1 MKSCL
6 VLLVVMAAT
15 SIGIG
20 AVGSQ
25 SICQDDM
32 CGTRV
37 ASQRQPKIINGT
49 DAQHGNYPWMVS
61 LLYNN
66 RHHCGGSLITSD
78 TVLTAAHCV
87 YRLPSNRFKV
97 KLGGHLRNS
106 TTEPTAFFVNPIQIV
121 AHRGF
126 SYSTFADDI
135 ALIRLPHKVNFTDYV
150 RPICLPDFEGTG
162 AGKLDGPTLAAPSKV
177 MVIGWGKL
185 RQGGPSADILQEL
198 ELPIVENPQCIR
210 WYREKGKFIPIR

>member
-1 MKSCL
+1 ML
-6 VLLVVMAAT
+6 VFVGT
-15 SIGIG
+15 SV
-20 AVGSQ
+20 VGSQ
-25 SICQDDM
+25 SICEEDI

-37 ASQRQPKIINGT
+37 TNQRQAKIINGT

-66 RHHCGGSLITSD
+66 RHHCGGSLISANV
-78 TVLTAAHCV
+78 VLTAAHCV

-106 TTEPTAFFVNPIQIV
+106 TTEPTAFIVNPTQIA
-121 AHRGF
+121 AHKGF
-126 SYSTFADDI
+126 SFSTFADDI
-135 ALIRLPHKVNFTDYV
+135 ALIRLPYKVNFTNYV
-150 RPICLPDFEGTG
+150 RPICLPEFESPRV
-162 AGKLDGPTLAAPSKV
+162 GKLDAPSSPVTAPSKIT
-177 MVIGWGKL
+177 VIGWGKL